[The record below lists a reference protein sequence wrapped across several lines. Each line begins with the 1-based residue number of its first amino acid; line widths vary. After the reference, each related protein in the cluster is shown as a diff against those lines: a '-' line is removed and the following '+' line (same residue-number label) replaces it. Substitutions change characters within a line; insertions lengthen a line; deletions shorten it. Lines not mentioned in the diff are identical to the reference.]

1 MMREQVEFALKEM
14 DRQPKKMI
22 VFDMDNVLLQ
32 GSFIQAAAERFGF
45 TKELAGYPAAAQKPL
60 YKDPEDRPAAW
71 KAIALPN

>member
-32 GSFIQAAAERFGF
+32 GSFIQAAARTVWIYQG
-45 TKELAGYPAAAQKPL
+45 AGGHPAAAQKPL
-60 YKDPEDRPAAW
+60 YKDPEDRP
-71 KAIALPN
+71 PP